1 MGARNGLVL
10 RPRRGVLPVV
20 AIGRARQAASC
31 VTRSMAKRKV
41 SASSALWLARMF
53 RPAITRM
60 APYTPGE
67 QPLPGERLIK
77 LNTNE
82 NPYPPSP
89 RVRRALRAA
98 IRAEALRL
106 YPRPRA
112 DAFIEAASRRYG
124 FPTEM
129 IVAGNG
135 SDELLAMLFRATL
148 DRGNKVAYATPTYSL
163 YDTLAAMQEAQVIAP
178 PYERDWRL
186 PVDALASARAR
197 LTIVCNPN
205 APSGTLAPLAALNEL
220 ARLLREAI
228 LVVDEAYVDFAQQN
242 ALSIL
247 KRHSNLVVLR
257 SLSKSYSLAGMRLGL
272 GFAAPS
278 IIETLLKVK
287 DSYNLSRVADAAG
300 AAALDDYA
308 AMRHNVERVRHTRH
322 RTERRLRRLGFEVP
336 VSEANFVFARIP
348 GRDLEPI
355 ARGLRQRGVLVRY
368 FATPS
373 LRDALRISIGR
384 PADMAAL
391 FGALRPLMA
400 RFGPR
405 AAARSDIHDE
415 PSHPAL

>member
-1 MGARNGLVL
+1 
-10 RPRRGVLPVV
+10 
-20 AIGRARQAASC
+20 
-31 VTRSMAKRKV
+31 
-41 SASSALWLARMF
+41 
-53 RPAITRM
+53 M

-98 IRAEALRL
+98 MNRESLRR

-112 DAFIEAASRRYG
+112 DSFVEAASRHYG
-124 FPTEM
+124 LPAEM

-148 DRGNKVAYATPTYSL
+148 GHGDRAAWATPTYSL
-163 YDTLAAMQEAQVIAP
+163 YDALAAIQEARVISP
-178 PYERDWRL
+178 PYARDWRL
-186 PVDALASARAR
+186 PLEALANARAR

-205 APSGTLAPLAALNEL
+205 APSGTLAPLDELGEL
-220 ARLLREAI
+220 ARRLGRRL
-228 LVVDEAYVDFAQQN
+228 LVVDEAYVDFARWS
-242 ALSIL
+242 ALGLL

-272 GFAAPS
+272 GFAAPP

-287 DSYNLSRVADAAG
+287 DSYNLSSVADAVG
-300 AAALDDYA
+300 AAALNDDDW
-308 AMRHNVERVRHTRH
+308 MRRNVERVKRTRL
-322 RTERRLRRLGFEVP
+322 RVERRLRRLGFDVP
-336 VSEANFVFARIP
+336 PSEANFVFARLA
-348 GRDLEPI
+348 GCDLGPL
-355 ARGLRQRGVLVRY
+355 ARGLRQGGILVRH
-368 FATPS
+368 FATPA

-384 PADMAAL
+384 PGEMTVL
-391 FGALRPLMA
+391 FRTLDPLLAQLRTEA
-400 RFGPR
+400 KAGRR
-405 AAARSDIHDE
+405 EIRHE